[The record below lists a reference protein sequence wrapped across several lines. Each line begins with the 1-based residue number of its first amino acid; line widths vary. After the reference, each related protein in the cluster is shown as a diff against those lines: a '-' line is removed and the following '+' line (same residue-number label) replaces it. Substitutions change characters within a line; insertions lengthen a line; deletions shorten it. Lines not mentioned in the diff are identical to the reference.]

1 MRAQAQRPR
10 REAGLVLVTSL
21 LLLVVVTIL
30 ALSMFR
36 SFGIEEKIAGNS
48 REKHRALQAAESA
61 QQFAEWWLTS
71 ADNVNL
77 VGVCATPVLNA
88 NTGQGMVCSN
98 KLPAVVLNN
107 DVTTVPWSATAGG
120 AELGVSYT
128 PPAMASVL
136 STSGGAGTFY
146 AAPRFYI
153 SLLGPSATGSG
164 NIYQV
169 DAWGYG
175 GTSNAVAVVESTYL
189 VDTGVKDLT
198 QL

>member
-1 MRAQAQRPR
+1 MRAARSCLR
-10 REAGLVLVTSL
+10 SEAGIVLVTSL
-21 LLLVVVTIL
+21 LLLLVVTIL

-61 QQFAEWWLTS
+61 QQYAEWWLTS

-77 VGVCATPVLNA
+77 VGVCSGVLNA
-88 NTGQGMVCSN
+88 NAAQGMVCSN
-98 KLPAVVLNN
+98 KLPSVVANG
-107 DVTTVPWSATAGG
+107 DVTTVPWLVGGAEAGVTYTPPALSVNTAGG
-120 AELGVSYT
+120 A
-128 PPAMASVL
+128 
-136 STSGGAGTFY
+136 GTYY

-164 NIYQV
+164 NVYQI

-175 GTSNAVAVVESTYL
+175 GTPNSVAVVESTYL
-189 VDTGVKDLT
+189 VDTGVKDLGG
-198 QL
+198 L

>member
-1 MRAQAQRPR
+1 MRAPR
-10 REAGLVLVTSL
+10 SCPRAEAGIVLVTSL

-61 QQFAEWWLTS
+61 QQYAEWWLTS

-77 VGVCATPVLNA
+77 VGVCAGTLNA
-88 NTGQGMVCSN
+88 NAAQGMVCSN
-98 KLPAVVLNN
+98 KLPQVVANL
-107 DVTTVPWSATAGG
+107 DVTTVPWLVGG
-120 AELGVSYT
+120 VETGVIYT
-128 PPAMASVL
+128 PPSFNVN
-136 STSGGAGTFY
+136 TSGGTTGGVTNFA

-153 SLLGPSATGSG
+153 SLLGPSATGTG
-164 NIYQV
+164 NVYQI

-175 GTSNAVAVVESTYL
+175 GTPNAVAVVESTYL
-189 VDTGVKDLT
+189 VDTGVKDLGG
-198 QL
+198 L

>member
-1 MRAQAQRPR
+1 MRAQARRPR
-10 REAGLVLVTSL
+10 SEAGLVLVTSL
-21 LLLVVVTIL
+21 LLLLVVTIL

-61 QQFAEWWLTS
+61 EQFAEWWLTS
-71 ADNVNL
+71 ADNINL
-77 VGVCATPVLNA
+77 VGVCAGTLNA
-88 NTGQGMVCSN
+88 NAAQGMVCSN
-98 KLPAVVLNN
+98 TLPASVALN
-107 DVTTVPWSATAGG
+107 DVTTVPWLVGGAEAGVIYTPPALTVNTAGG
-120 AELGVSYT
+120 A
-128 PPAMASVL
+128 
-136 STSGGAGTFY
+136 GAYY

-164 NIYQV
+164 SIYQI

-175 GTSNAVAVVESTYL
+175 GTPNAVAVVESTYL
-189 VDTGVKDLT
+189 VDTGIKDLT

>member
-1 MRAQAQRPR
+1 MRAPSRHPR
-10 REAGLVLVTSL
+10 SETGLVLVTSL

-71 ADNVNL
+71 ADNVNI
-77 VGVCATPVLNA
+77 VGVCAGVLNA
-88 NTGQGMVCSN
+88 NLAQGKVCSN
-98 KLPAVVLNN
+98 VLPQVVASN
-107 DVTTVPWSATAGG
+107 DVTTVPWLIGGVEAGVTYTPPALTVTTAGG
-120 AELGVSYT
+120 A
-128 PPAMASVL
+128 
-136 STSGGAGTFY
+136 GTYY

-153 SLLGPSATGSG
+153 SLLGGSATGSG
-164 NIYQV
+164 NVYQI

-175 GTSNAVAVVESTYL
+175 GTPNAVAVVESTYL
-189 VDTGVKDLT
+189 VDTGVKDLGA
-198 QL
+198 L

>member
-1 MRAQAQRPR
+1 MGAQAKRPR
-10 REAGLVLVTSL
+10 SEAGLVLVTSL

-61 QQFAEWWLTS
+61 QQYAEWWLTS
-71 ADNVNL
+71 ADNVNV
-77 VGVCATPVLNA
+77 VGACTGTLLNA
-88 NTGQGMVCSN
+88 NTGGGKVCSN
-98 KLPAVVLNN
+98 PLSTVVPAN
-107 DVTTVPWSATAGG
+107 DVTTVPWTIGG
-120 AELGVSYT
+120 AETGVQYT
-128 PPAMASVL
+128 PPALTVNTL
-136 STSGGAGTFY
+136 GGAGAYY

-164 NIYQV
+164 NVYQI

-175 GTSNAVAVVESTYL
+175 GTPNAVAVVESTYL
-189 VDTGVKDLT
+189 VDSGVKDLGG
-198 QL
+198 L